1 MTSRVW
7 GLQDA
12 KNRFSEVV
20 DKALTE
26 GPQVVT
32 RRGQE
37 VVVVIAKDELAK
49 LRKSRPSL
57 VEFFRKSPLVGV
69 DLNLDH
75 DRSLPRDIRL

>member
-26 GPQVVT
+26 GPQTVT

-37 VVVVIAKDELAK
+37 VVVVIAKDELAR
-49 LRKSRPSL
+49 LRKSRPGL

-69 DLNLDH
+69 DLNLNH

>member
-1 MTSRVW
+1 MTNRVW
-7 GLQDA
+7 SLQDA

-20 DKALTE
+20 NKALSD

-37 VVVVIAKDELAK
+37 VVVVIAREDYAK

-57 VEFFRKSPLVGV
+57 VEFFRESPLVGV
-69 DLNLDH
+69 DLDLERDQSPLRELD
-75 DRSLPRDIRL
+75 L